1 MRALATLVHTLLR
14 DRRGA
19 TMVEYALLIGL
30 IALAMLASFA
40 PMASRMVGIWSDSD
54 ADVAEAVGRER

>member
-1 MRALATLVHTLLR
+1 MRALATLAHRLLR

-19 TMVEYALLIGL
+19 TMIEYALLIGL
-30 IALAMLASFA
+30 IALAMLASLA
-40 PMASRMVGIWSDSD
+40 PVASRVVGMWNDSD